1 MKTSKLFQL
10 FVVALS
16 AMAFVACEE
25 PTPVTP
31 DDGVEQPTIQIATGE
46 ATENTIKIGKAHV

>member
-46 ATENTIKIGKAHV
+46 ATENTISFAIR